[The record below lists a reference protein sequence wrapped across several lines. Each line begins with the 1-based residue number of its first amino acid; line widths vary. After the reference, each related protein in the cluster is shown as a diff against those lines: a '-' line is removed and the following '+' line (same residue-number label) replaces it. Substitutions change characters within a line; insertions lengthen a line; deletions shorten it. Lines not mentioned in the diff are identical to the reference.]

1 MLICIRDILDGATL
15 DALTESLTD
24 DDLFAPGESTAAGR
38 ARQVKR
44 NLQAPANLPAVRGA
58 TGLIRSLLDGHQV
71 FQAAARPR
79 QIARLMINRYDSGMG
94 YGQHVDAPL
103 MDGIRTDLSF
113 TLFLSPPESYEGGA
127 LVIDSGAGE
136 ERIKLPAGS
145 LVLYPSRFLHA
156 VETVTAGSRLAAVG
170 WLESRV
176 RSEEQRDLLFDL
188 DTALADLKAGHA
200 GPEDTQNRLT
210 AVRNNL
216 LRLWL
221 D

>member
-15 DALTESLTD
+15 DALTDSLAD

-38 ARQVKR
+38 ARQVKH
-44 NLQAPANLPAVRGA
+44 NLQAPAGLPAVRGA
-58 TGLIRSLLDGHQV
+58 TGLIQAALDRHQV

-79 QIARLMINRYDSGMG
+79 QTARLIISRYDSGMG
-94 YGQHVDAPL
+94 YGRHVDAPL
-103 MDGIRTDLSF
+103 IEGVRTDLSF
-113 TLFLSPPESYEGGA
+113 TLFLSSPASYQGGA

-145 LVLYPSRFLHA
+145 LVLYPGRFLHE
-156 VETVTAGSRLAAVG
+156 VETVTSGSRLAAVG
-170 WLESRV
+170 WVQSRV
-176 RSEEQRDLLFDL
+176 RGEEQRDLLFEL

-200 GPEDTQNRLT
+200 DPEDTQDRLA